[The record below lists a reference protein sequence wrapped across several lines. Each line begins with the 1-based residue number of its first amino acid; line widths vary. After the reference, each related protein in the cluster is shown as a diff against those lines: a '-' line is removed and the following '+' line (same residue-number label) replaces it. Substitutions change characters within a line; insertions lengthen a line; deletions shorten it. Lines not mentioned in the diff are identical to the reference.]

1 MLHRIQT
8 YYLIIVIIVQSI
20 AAIGMEFFRFKTET
34 QEFVI
39 TSMGITEF
47 DENGAIVDSSIVP
60 LFIGFVAMAL
70 LAFLCIRSYKDTERQ
85 FKLGRTIF
93 YLYFVG
99 VLTMYLMSIFSDAFI
114 GLKDSKRE
122 VGMAY
127 WLFIAGFPFSF
138 LANTSIKRDKK
149 ILDSLK
155 RL

>member
-1 MLHRIQT
+1 
-8 YYLIIVIIVQSI
+8 
-20 AAIGMEFFRFKTET
+20 
-34 QEFVI
+34 
-39 TSMGITEF
+39 MGITEF
-47 DENGAIVDSSIVP
+47 DENGVIVGLSIVP
-60 LFIGFVAMAL
+60 LFIGFVAMAF

-85 FKLGRTIF
+85 FILGRTIF

-99 VLTMYLMSIFSDAFI
+99 VLTMYLMSIFGDAFI
-114 GLKDSKRE
+114 GLKDAQRE

>member
-99 VLTMYLMSIFSDAFI
+99 VLTMYLMSIFGDAFI

>member
-8 YYLIIVIIVQSI
+8 YYLTIIIIVQSV
-20 AAIGMEFFRFKTET
+20 AAIGMEFFRFKTESS
-34 QEFVI
+34 EFVI

-47 DENGAIVDSSIVP
+47 DKSGAVVDSSTVP

-70 LAFLCIRSYKDTERQ
+70 LAFLCIRSHKDIERQ

-99 VLTMYLMSIFSDAFI
+99 VLTMYLMSIFGDSLL
-114 GLKDSKRE
+114 GLKDAKRE
-122 VGMAY
+122 VGLAY

-149 ILDSLK
+149 ILESLK